1 MRVMEI
7 TLKRDSRYESLLPAE
22 QDVLAIS
29 EKENVTIQIEVDQPG
44 NYAVNIG
51 DYQAAMSF
59 VSMRESNYLYETKKD
74 MCFRNFVGI
83 AHMRRFSR

>member
-29 EKENVTIQIEVDQPG
+29 EKEKVRDTSI
-44 NYAVNIG
+44 
-51 DYQAAMSF
+51 F
-59 VSMRESNYLYETKKD
+59 T
-74 MCFRNFVGI
+74 
-83 AHMRRFSR
+83 